1 MRLLALPA
9 GLLLAGATSPALAA
23 DAPAPRPAVK
33 AEAPL
38 KAEAEAPAE
47 AAPNRADFG
56 RAQFGGTGLSRVR
69 SAAIVAHTLSVSAHG
84 GFFRQTNF
92 TAQGTDEHH
101 LAIVGATLA
110 PTSWLEFS
118 ASSRSA
124 THEQPAAGT
133 RWNFLVN
140 DVVLRAKVGQ
150 AVGKGGL
157 SLALEGTL
165 RVPPPVGRTTPL
177 TQGLSPGLE
186 GLLTY
191 DFNKRGVPLKLHLN
205 SGVFIDNSVDFDDE
219 APSLTRRF
227 ALGINTYNQWQTGA
241 AVETRMTLGHVYVV
255 PFLEY
260 TADVPLGAAGGL
272 TAAPMR
278 LIPGLRVLPWKGL
291 MVDASVE
298 LAANPGTV
306 EGMLPVPQYMAML
319 SVGYQGSLESS
330 QGGRVVERIVE
341 RPVPTA
347 AAPAT
352 GRVKGL
358 TVDAETKQPVADVI
372 VTVPGRSRLLADAL
386 GTFVVTDLAP
396 GPVQL
401 RAEREGYAPA
411 QLEGTVKAGGELSV
425 SLALKKLP
433 PPPPPLVTVR
443 GTIISE
449 RDKAVAASVGAPG
462 SKVDAK
468 EFTSG
473 EYEIQVPA
481 GEVNL
486 EVSADG
492 YLRQGRRIQAK
503 PGDTVIADFVLKEQP
518 KQVLVVLRKE
528 KIEIKKQ
535 VHFANGKAVIL
546 PDSAAL
552 LDQVASTILAN
563 ANINRLRIEGHTDN
577 QGDDTYNLEL
587 SNKRAQAVMRALL
600 ERGVDPARL
609 KAVGYGETH
618 PIANNKLALGRAKNR
633 RVEFMIEDQD

>member
-1 MRLLALPA
+1 MRLLALRA
-9 GLLLAGATSPALAA
+9 GLLVAGATGSALAA
-23 DAPAPRPAVK
+23 DAPPPRPAPAPMK
-33 AEAPL
+33 LEAP
-38 KAEAEAPAE
+38 AEPPAE
-47 AAPNRADFG
+47 AAPGRADFG
-56 RAQFGGTGLSRVR
+56 RAQLGGSGLSRVR

-84 GFFRQTNF
+84 GFFRQENL

-124 THEQPAAGT
+124 THEQPGAGT

-150 AVGKGGL
+150 AIGKGGL

-191 DFNKRGVPLKLHLN
+191 DFNRRGIPLKFHLN

-227 ALGINTYNQWQTGA
+227 ALDINTYNQWQTGA
-241 AVETRMTLGHVYVV
+241 AVETRIALGNVYVV

-272 TAAPMR
+272 GASPMR

-319 SVGYQGSLESS
+319 AVGYQGSLESDR
-330 QGGRVVERIVE
+330 GGRVVERIVE
-341 RPVPTA
+341 RPVP
-347 AAPAT
+347 AAPVPTT
-352 GRVKGL
+352 GQLKGL
-358 TVDAETKQPVADVI
+358 TVDAETKKPVADVVI
-372 VTVPGRSRLLADAL
+372 TVPGRSRLLADAL
-386 GTFVVTDLAP
+386 GAFVVTDMAP

-411 QLEGTVKAGGELSV
+411 QFEGTVKAGGELSV

-449 RDKAVAASVGAPG
+449 KDKAVAASVGAPG
-462 SKVDAK
+462 SKVESK

-486 EVSADG
+486 EVSAESF
-492 YLRQGRRIQAK
+492 LRQGRRLQAK

-518 KQVLVVLRKE
+518 KQLLVVLRKE

-546 PDSAAL
+546 PDSAPL
-552 LDQVASTILAN
+552 LDQVASTILSN
-563 ANINRLRIEGHTDN
+563 GRLNLLRIEGHTDN
-577 QGDDTYNLEL
+577 QGDDAYNLEL

-600 ERGVDPARL
+600 ERGVEPARL
-609 KAVGYGETH
+609 KAVGYGETR
-618 PIANNKLALGRAKNR
+618 PISNNKLALGRAKNR